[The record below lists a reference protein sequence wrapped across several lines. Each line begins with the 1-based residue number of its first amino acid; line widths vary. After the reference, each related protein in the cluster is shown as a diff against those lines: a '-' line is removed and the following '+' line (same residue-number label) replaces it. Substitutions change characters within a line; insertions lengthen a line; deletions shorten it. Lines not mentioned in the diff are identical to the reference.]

1 MEDSLPWKV
10 NTVELQRESICYRI
24 RHEGLSVAQAAR
36 EAQVSRKTIYK
47 FLARKRADPAAVL
60 QDRSRRP
67 RSSPLR
73 SEAELEQAVLT
84 LREAHRW
91 GSRKIHTI
99 LKNQGTTPLC
109 SIRTITTILN
119 RHGRISSQPGV
130 TEDESIQSSF
140 ERPAPNDLWQVDHKG
155 PVEIGRVKH
164 HPWTVIDDYSRFCLC
179 FEPLTEKSLA
189 FAWPVLWECFG
200 KYGLPEAILS
210 DGAFADRGTGIS
222 QFDQR
227 LIRLGIKPIHGRPYH
242 PQTQG
247 KVERLHRTIDWE
259 LLSFNGRT
267 DSMQH
272 FVIDRNCWQEMYNYL
287 RPHESLDDQPPISRY
302 LPSRRK
308 RPEEIPPMT
317 YESDALLRRVSQV
330 GDIYYHRKRIFV
342 GRALAR
348 QQVKLQEDDK
358 TLEIY
363 YGPALL
369 RVIQLEVLSEKRHNQ
384 IV

>member
-1 MEDSLPWKV
+1 M
-10 NTVELQRESICYRI
+10 T
-24 RHEGLSVAQAAR
+24 QAAR
-36 EAQVSRKTIYK
+36 EAEVSRKTIYK
-47 FLARKRADPAAVL
+47 FLARKRADPAALL

-67 RSSPLR
+67 RCSPLR
-73 SEAELEQAVLT
+73 SQTELEQAVLS
-84 LREAHRW
+84 LRDAHRW
-91 GSRKIHTI
+91 GARKIHTV

-109 SIRTITTILN
+109 SMRTITTILG
-119 RHGRISSQPGV
+119 RHGRIGAEPVSK
-130 TEDESIQSSF
+130 TDDSIQTSF
-140 ERPAPNDLWQVDHKG
+140 ERPAANDLWQVDHKG

-164 HPWTVIDDYSRFCLC
+164 HPWTVIDDHSRFCLC

-189 FAWPVLWECFG
+189 YTWPALWECFG

-227 LIRLGIKPIHGRPYH
+227 LIRLGIKPIHGQAYH

-259 LLSFNGRT
+259 LLSFNGNT
-267 DSMQH
+267 DSMQL
-272 FVIDRNCWQEMYNYL
+272 FLADRDRWQETYNFL
-287 RPHESLDDQPPISRY
+287 RPHESLNDQPPISRY
-302 LPSRRK
+302 LPSRRQ
-308 RPEEIPPMT
+308 RPPQIPPMM
-317 YESDALLRRVSQV
+317 YEPNALLRRVSQV
-330 GDIYYHRKRIFV
+330 GDICYHRNRISV

-348 QQVKLQEDDK
+348 QEVRLQEQDK

-363 YGPALL
+363 FGPALL
-369 RVIQLEVLSEKRHNQ
+369 RVIQLDLLSDKRHNQ